1 MIHLMS
7 IALLVESNVD
17 DSAKA
22 QTLLIPTANEILMFH
37 RVTTGSRGRGN
48 TWQPLTVMA
57 TLPYSGNTTEPR
69 AVLITERDVA
79 NARLGNVTN
88 LATKLMTIPAVLVGE
103 VTQSHYEAV
112 DAIFDRLAEGDS
124 TLNDYV
130 VDGRRTNPVML
141 SPIAFKQY
149 EIQQERELEPAFIP
163 ALAPEPT
170 VVPNNVVSLPQNN
183 QQVELAKVPD
193 AKWAEDYLNRKMF
206 DKTDFELLDII
217 KEKRENLIIRGGAGS
232 GKTMLALAWASSRG
246 YRYYNVS
253 SNVGLEPSHLFGM
266 WIPTNQA
273 GVFKWQDGPVTDLVR
288 HGGVLLLNEIDF
300 MPERITTVLFG
311 LLDARR
317 EIQLLENGG
326 EVIKAH
332 PDLIVI
338 GDHNPNYRGSR
349 PMNQAWKDRF
359 HHKWE
364 FDYDKAI
371 EKKLVKNDALLEI
384 AQRLRDMADKGD
396 IDTPISTRS
405 LVAFT
410 ENTKNIS
417 LDYAISVYVNGFLD
431 DEREAVKVVLETAKA
446 NIAGAFGIKIDIDVE
461 SDEQVGS
468 PLSLGVKP
476 EDMATVYSTIFKR
489 VTNGEPVMTV
499 DMDFLKNYATLMGL
513 PTTANGN

>member
-1 MIHLMS
+1 MKEDEQQVNKCRNRLWGIENVSTREYDWRCTKPLSHRPKEELMS
-7 IALLVESNVD
+7 IAILVESLVE

-22 QTLLIPTANEILMFH
+22 QTLLIPASTEILMFH
-37 RVTTGSRGRGN
+37 RVTTGSRGRGQ

-57 TLPYSGNTTEPR
+57 SLPYSGNTTEPR
-69 AVLITERDVA
+69 GVIITERDVA
-79 NARLGNVTN
+79 NARIGNVTN
-88 LATKLMTIPAVLVGE
+88 LATKLMSIPAVSVSA

-112 DAIFDRLAEGDS
+112 DSLFDRLANGDS

-130 VDGRRTNPVML
+130 VDGRRSNPVML
-141 SPIAFKQY
+141 SPIAFPTYQA
-149 EIQQERELEPAFIP
+149 EQELEAAFIP

-170 VVPNNVVSLPQNN
+170 VTPNNVVALPQTH
-183 QQVELAKVPD
+183 QEVELAKVPD
-193 AKWAEDYLNRKMF
+193 ERWAKEYLNRKMF
-206 DKTDFELLDII
+206 GMTDFELLDII
-217 KEKRENLIIRGGAGS
+217 KEKQENLIIRGGAGS
-232 GKTMLALAWASSRG
+232 GKTMLALAWASARG

-371 EKKLVKNDALLEI
+371 EKKLVKNEALLEI
-384 AQRLRDMADKGD
+384 ANQLRTMAYKGD

-405 LVAFT
+405 LVAFA
-410 ENTKNIS
+410 ENCKNIS

-431 DEREAVKVVLETAKA
+431 DEREAVKVVLETAKV
-446 NIAGAFGIKIDIDVE
+446 NIARGFGIVIEVDTEI
-461 SDEQVGS
+461 DEQVA
-468 PLSLGVKP
+468 P
-476 EDMATVYSTIFKR
+476 ELATEQE
-489 VTNGEPVMTV
+489 TN
-499 DMDFLKNYATLMGL
+499 
-513 PTTANGN
+513 

>member
-1 MIHLMS
+1 MS
-7 IALLVESNVD
+7 LALLVESNVGD
-17 DSAKA
+17 GAKA
-22 QTLLIPTANEILMFH
+22 QTLLVPATTEILLFH
-37 RVTTGSRGRGN
+37 RVTTGQRGRGQ

-57 TLPYSGNTTEPR
+57 SLPTSGNTTEPR

-88 LATKLMTIPAVLVGE
+88 LATKLMAIEPVPIST

-112 DAIFDRLAEGDS
+112 DSLFDRLADGDAS
-124 TLNDYV
+124 LNSYV
-130 VDGRRTNPVML
+130 YDGRRSNPVML
-141 SPIAFKQY
+141 SPIAFPTY
-149 EIQQERELEPAFIP
+149 EVERELQDAFIP
-163 ALAPEPT
+163 ALAPEPV
-170 VVPNNVVSLPQNN
+170 VVPNNVVSLPT

-193 AKWAEDYLNRKMF
+193 RKWADEYLNRKMF
-206 DKTDFELLDII
+206 GKTDFELLDII

-232 GKTMLALAWASSRG
+232 GKTMLALAWASARG

-332 PDLIVI
+332 PDLVVI

-371 EKKLVKNDALLEI
+371 EKKLVKNGALLEI
-384 AQRLRDMADKGD
+384 AQKLREMADKGD

-405 LVAFT
+405 LVAFS
-410 ENTKNIS
+410 ENVKNIS

-431 DEREAVKVVLETAKA
+431 DEREAVKVVLETARH
-446 NIAGAFGIKIDIDVE
+446 NIAKDYGMETNVKTQ
-461 SDEQVGS
+461 SDEVS
-468 PLSLGVKP
+468 PAEAERDRMVNLLG
-476 EDMATVYSTIFKR
+476 E
-489 VTNGEPVMTV
+489 
-499 DMDFLKNYATLMGL
+499 
-513 PTTANGN
+513 AN

>member
-1 MIHLMS
+1 MS
-7 IALLVESNVD
+7 IALLVESNLE

-22 QTLLIPTANEILMFH
+22 QTLLIPTANEIMMFH
-37 RVTTGSRGRGN
+37 RTTTGQRGRGN
-48 TWQPLTVMA
+48 TWQPLTQMN

-88 LATKLMTIPAVLVGE
+88 LATKLMSIEPVLVGA

-112 DAIFDRLAEGDS
+112 DNLFDRLAEADQ
-124 TLNDYV
+124 TLNAYV
-130 VDGRRTNPVML
+130 YDGRRTSPVL
-141 SPIAFKQY
+141 LKPVVFNAN
-149 EIQQERELEPAFIP
+149 EPERVLEPAFIP
-163 ALAPEPT
+163 ALAPEVT
-170 VVPNNVVSLPQNN
+170 PNNVVSLPTA
-183 QQVELAKVPD
+183 QQVELAKVPEP
-193 AKWAEDYLNRKMF
+193 KWAEEYLNRKMF
-206 DKTDFELLDII
+206 GKSDFELLDVI

-232 GKTMLALAWASSRG
+232 GKTMLMLAWASARG

-332 PDLIVI
+332 PDLIVV

-446 NIAGAFGIKIDIDVE
+446 NIASDFGMATEIDLE
-461 SDEQVGS
+461 EDEAPVTTN
-468 PLSLGVKP
+468 P
-476 EDMATVYSTIFKR
+476 EDMANLYMTIFKR
-489 VTNGEPVMTV
+489 ITNGEAVSDE
-499 DMDFLKNYATLMGL
+499 DMAFMKNYATLISA
-513 PTTANGN
+513 PTSKNGN